1 MLHKGRT
8 VCIHA
13 ALLATVCDIP
23 ATAKLG
29 GFLGHSSKHACWKC
43 NKRFPYNE
51 SLKCVDFSGVDVGS
65 LRTHDQHKSAALR
78 ACSAV
83 TPTERTETE
92 TETGSRFTELMHI
105 PYYDCVRQAIID
117 PMHNILLGTPKR
129 LFTKQWVKLLNKT
142 ALEEIQDI
150 VRSCCVSSG
159 IGRIPHKISSHF
171 AKLTADEWKIGLF
184 FFLQLL
190 YTIIFHPMTS
200 IAGSSMYQLVIF
212 IVHPY

>member
-8 VCIHA
+8 VCIHV
-13 ALLATVCDIP
+13 ALLATICDIP

-51 SLKCVDFSGVDVGS
+51 SLKRVDFSGVDVGG

-78 ACSAV
+78 ARSAV
-83 TPTERTETE
+83 TPAERTETE

-117 PMHNILLGTPKR
+117 PMHNILLGTPKC

-150 VRSCCVSSG
+150 VRSCCVPSG
-159 IGRIPHKISSHF
+159 IGRIPHKISSKF
-171 AKLTADEWKIGLF
+171 C
-184 FFLQLL
+184 
-190 YTIIFHPMTS
+190 TINC
-200 IAGSSMYQLVIF
+200 
-212 IVHPY
+212 